1 MIKRWNIS
9 SHGHITDEG
18 STAKHSK
25 AISGLDPTKL
35 VLLKHLAVLYNNVTE
50 PHFPN
55 YIGKYLNKGTPAECF
70 GPHQVIGNARKK
82 NSNSR
87 EAFLYHGK
95 GKIRAE

>member
-35 VLLKHLAVLYNNVTE
+35 VLLKHLVVL
-50 PHFPN
+50 
-55 YIGKYLNKGTPAECF
+55 I
-70 GPHQVIGNARKK
+70 I
-82 NSNSR
+82 
-87 EAFLYHGK
+87 
-95 GKIRAE
+95 IM